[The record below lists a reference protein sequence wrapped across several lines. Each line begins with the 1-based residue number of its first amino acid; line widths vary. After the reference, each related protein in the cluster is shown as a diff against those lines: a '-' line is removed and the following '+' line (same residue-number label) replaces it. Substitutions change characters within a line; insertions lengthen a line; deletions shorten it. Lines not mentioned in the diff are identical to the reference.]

1 MSAEI
6 AEQGNTWARAA
17 ESSEIERVARF
28 VERAAPA
35 LVVFSA
41 RGTSDHAAIYGQYL
55 MQATLGLPAY
65 LATPSLASVF
75 EASPFAPGT
84 LLIAVSQSGSSPDI
98 LATVKAAR
106 AAGTP
111 TLAITNSASSALAV
125 LADEHLD
132 IGAGPE
138 LSVAATKSYT
148 AELAAIYSLVERLRS
163 STTSHAARSLTQL
176 AVTFERDLSALYERG
191 ETVGASMR
199 EADRALVI
207 GRGYSLATA
216 KEAALKL
223 METSALAAS
232 GWSAADAKHGPIGQ
246 VLEGTPVVLLTASP
260 SGKESVLQLLGGL
273 DSRGAQV
280 HVLEGLDWGSI
291 TSQLIPLLEIVP
303 LQVAALALS
312 RARGLDA
319 DQPSGLSKVTLTR

>member
-1 MSAEI
+1 MLMSAEI

-232 GWSAADAKHGPIGQ
+232 GWSAA
-246 VLEGTPVVLLTASP
+246 TRSTP
-260 SGKESVLQLLGGL
+260 SGTAEAVSWLMTIC
-273 DSRGAQV
+273 ST
-280 HVLEGLDWGSI
+280 LE
-291 TSQLIPLLEIVP
+291 
-303 LQVAALALS
+303 AAYPHAVS
-312 RARGLDA
+312 W
-319 DQPSGLSKVTLTR
+319 PK